1 MLKSHM
7 ASGHCTRQQNIEH
20 FHHRRGSSG
29 QRWILVSN
37 NDEDLWLRGSWGLR
51 FEMWQGPQSLFQE
64 SRGWKQGAGH
74 RWAAKLTSWSQ
85 PDLPTAEWSGGA
97 GRAFSRTSPRKRL

>member
-37 NDEDLWLRGSWGLR
+37 NDEDLWLRGSCIGGKDNLK
-51 FEMWQGPQSLFQE
+51 
-64 SRGWKQGAGH
+64 KQ
-74 RWAAKLTSWSQ
+74 K
-85 PDLPTAEWSGGA
+85 
-97 GRAFSRTSPRKRL
+97 RAPFM